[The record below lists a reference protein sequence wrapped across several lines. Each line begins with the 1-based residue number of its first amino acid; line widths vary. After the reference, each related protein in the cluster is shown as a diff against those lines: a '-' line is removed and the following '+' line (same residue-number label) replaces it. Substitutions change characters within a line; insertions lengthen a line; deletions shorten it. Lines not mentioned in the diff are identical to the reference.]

1 MISNPM
7 SSLRASRGANLVKER
22 FFRDTLYIV
31 ESQIEIYNTLVDEQ
45 VLGWPQE
52 FRFDI
57 IINILNKIEKTG
69 GHPLFYAD

>member
-1 MISNPM
+1 MPH
-7 SSLRASRGANLVKER
+7 SLLDAKVKSER
-22 FFRDTLYIV
+22 THIKFYAAFCIKEYIV

>member
-1 MISNPM
+1 M